1 MYSEKAKPNR
11 NSKSLLNVNLQRPD
25 IITNLSP
32 NDNGSHSDLWSD
44 PHDGDHRRNETDIEL
59 MEHSN
64 SNLKTNKERK
74 NKK

>member
-11 NSKSLLNVNLQRPD
+11 NSKSLLNVNLKRPD

-44 PHDGDHRRNETDIEL
+44 AHEYHRRNETDIDL

-64 SNLKTNKERK
+64 SNIKTNKERK